1 MQFAGRRLVIGASAR
16 HLFCVNAADGTL
28 QWTYRMPTNYA
39 VIAMM
44 PAVVGDGIF
53 MTAPL
58 GRGGHFLRLV
68 PPGSAEGKVGIV
80 PGWSTPLDTLQGG
93 VVQADGKIIGSF
105 YPGRKGWAA
114 LGAKTGE
121 NLFTAPG
128 IVKGAGLLADG
139 RLYALAEDGWMHLLE
154 IGADAFESKGRFRIP
169 AKPSNDAWAHPVI
182 HAGRLYLR
190 YHETLWCYD
199 IRAGS

>member
-1 MQFAGRRLVIGASAR
+1 
-16 HLFCVNAADGTL
+16 
-28 QWTYRMPTNYA
+28 MPTNYS

-58 GRGGHFLRLV
+58 GRGGRFLRLIA
-68 PPGSAEGKVGIV
+68 PTSADQKVGIE

-93 VVQADGKIIGSF
+93 VVQIGGRIIGSF
-105 YPGRKGWAA
+105 YPGRKGWAV
-114 LGAKTGE
+114 LDAKTGE
-121 NLFTAPG
+121 TLFTAPD
-128 IVKGAGLLADG
+128 IVKGAGLLADD

-154 IGADAFESKGRFRIP
+154 IGAAAFETRGRFRIP
-169 AKPSNDAWAHPVI
+169 AKSSGDAWAHPVI

-190 YHETLWCYD
+190 YHDTLWCYD
-199 IRAGS
+199 VRAGS